1 MYRTYGKDSDSP
13 PFFSVL
19 EVIALFVVNSE
30 VKFSLKVK

>member
-19 EVIALFVVNSE
+19 EVIALFVVKIVPFLVLLQE
-30 VKFSLKVK
+30 